1 VVASILQTGCL
12 PECSNAF
19 HLFIRLRQIGYA
31 RTVLGDAGPK
41 SGRTARSMAAIQSQE
56 AQAITGV
63 RMSGGGDAWSES
75 EMAAELADRRILV
88 TGGSGF
94 LGAALCRRLL
104 GEGPVVHATSRQVQ
118 PEPPVFWQPNLE
130 DAGAVRELF
139 EEVRPD
145 VVYHFAGQ
153 VTADPDRSLVLPL
166 FNSLLGSTVNV
177 MLAAS
182 EMNCPR
188 VVLAGSLTEPA
199 GPGEVPASPY
209 AAAKFACSGYAKMF
223 HAIYGLSVVITRPF
237 MTYGPGQHPSKV
249 VPYATA
255 TLLSG
260 ASPKLSSGR
269 AESDWIYIDDV
280 VDGHVR
286 AGLVDDIGGREVD
299 LGTGTLVSLR
309 AVIENVA
316 AQIGGPGRPQ
326 FGGQADR
333 PMERPR
339 EARVAEAREL
349 LKGWRPVVDL
359 DEGLRRTIEA
369 LRDT

>member
-1 VVASILQTGCL
+1 
-12 PECSNAF
+12 
-19 HLFIRLRQIGYA
+19 
-31 RTVLGDAGPK
+31 
-41 SGRTARSMAAIQSQE
+41 MAAILSQE
-56 AQAITGV
+56 ETAIIGV
-63 RMSGGGDAWSES
+63 RMSRGGDEWGES
-75 EMAAELADRRILV
+75 EMATRLADRRILV

-94 LGAALCRRLL
+94 LGAALCRRLM
-104 GEGPVVHATSRQVQ
+104 GEGAVVHATSRRVQ
-118 PEPPVFWQPNLE
+118 PEPPISWQPNLE

-139 EEVRPD
+139 EQVRPE

-153 VTADPDRSLVLPL
+153 VTADPDRSFVLPL
-166 FNSLLGSTVNV
+166 FHSLLGSTVNV

-182 EMNCPR
+182 EMGCPR

-237 MTYGPGQHPSKV
+237 MTYGPGQNPSKV
-249 VPYATA
+249 VPYSTA

-280 VDGHVR
+280 VDGLVR
-286 AGLVDDIGGREVD
+286 AGLVDGVGGRDVD

-309 AVIENVA
+309 AVIEKLD
-316 AQIGGPGRPQ
+316 AQIGGPARPQ

-339 EARVAEAREL
+339 VARVAEATEL
-349 LKGWRPVVDL
+349 LQGWRPVVDL

-369 LRDT
+369 LRLA